1 MARVRYRKKRRQNR
15 FGMFL
20 ATIVVLLLMLVVSV
34 KSVSLMQ
41 KEKTYQAREEQLQA
55 QIDEETKRSA
65 DIKEFAK
72 YTQTKKYIEEVAI
85 DKLGLVYPG
94 EIIFK
99 NDSEK

>member
-1 MARVRYRKKRRQNR
+1 MAKPRYRRKRRQNR
-15 FGMFL
+15 FGIFL

-41 KEKTYQAREEQLQA
+41 KEKSYQAREEQLQT
-55 QIDEETKRSA
+55 QIDAEKKRSE

-72 YTQTKKYIEEVAI
+72 YTQTTKYIEEVAK

-99 NDSEK
+99 NDSDK

>member
-65 DIKEFAK
+65 DIKECAK
-72 YTQTKKYIEEVAI
+72 YTQTKKYIEEVAK

>member
-1 MARVRYRKKRRQNR
+1 MAKPRYRRKRRQNR
-15 FGMFL
+15 FGIFL

-41 KEKTYQAREEQLQA
+41 KEKSYQAREEQLQT
-55 QIDEETKRSA
+55 QIDAEKKRSE

-72 YTQTKKYIEEVAI
+72 YTQTKKYIEEVAK

-94 EIIFK
+94 ENIFK
-99 NDSEK
+99 NDSDK

>member
-1 MARVRYRKKRRQNR
+1 MARVRYRKKPRQNR

-41 KEKTYQAREEQLQA
+41 KETIYQAREEQLQA
-55 QIDEETKRSA
+55 QIDSETKRSG

-72 YTQTKKYIEEVAI
+72 YTQTKKYIEEVAK

-99 NDSEK
+99 NDAEK